1 MRVRLDEETLKT
13 IASMTR
19 GEYFYAG
26 SAGDLRKVYES
37 LNSRFLLEKKD
48 MEISA
53 LFAAAAAVAA
63 LVSGVLSLLWFNR
76 IL

>member
-1 MRVRLDEETLKT
+1 
-13 IASMTR
+13 MTR

-26 SAGDLRKVYES
+26 SATDLKKVYES

-63 LVSGVLSLLWFNR
+63 LVSALLSLLWFNR